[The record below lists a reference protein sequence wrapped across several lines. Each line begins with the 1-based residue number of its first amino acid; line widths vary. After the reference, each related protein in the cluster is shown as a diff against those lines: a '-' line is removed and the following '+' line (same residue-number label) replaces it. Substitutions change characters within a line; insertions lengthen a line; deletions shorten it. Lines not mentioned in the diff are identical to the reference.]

1 MESDASTAL
10 QQLSDR
16 LFLEWPWI
24 GLGAALVLALLLF
37 ATNKLRS
44 TERVGRWYDPVW
56 LAWLAVPVYLL
67 HIFEEYGAHVTDGQF
82 DLVLMFQKMGIDEM
96 FGGLPLFFFP
106 YINITAMWVF
116 APIAALCARKNPAVG
131 LSFYGF
137 MAVNALTHI
146 GSTAVLGGD
155 VLANPGNVTGI
166 FLFVPLAI
174 WVYHVCVRGSFMDG
188 RGLAACILGGV
199 LGHMLLFSIYIVN
212 LMLGH
217 LAAALWVPFAVSS
230 PIWVSW
236 LLCKAFRS
244 KTPKLMTGWLHEEL
258 PADATKTAGARK

>member
-1 MESDASTAL
+1 MESDTSAAL

-56 LAWLAVPVYLL
+56 LAWLAVMVYLL
-67 HIFEEYGAHVTDGQF
+67 HIFEEYGAHVTGGQY
-82 DLVLMFQKMGIDEM
+82 DLITAFQNTGVDEM
-96 FGGLPLFFFP
+96 FGGIPLSFFP
-106 YINITAMWVF
+106 YVNITAMWVF
-116 APIAALCARKNPAVG
+116 APIAALLAKRSPAVG

-137 MAVNALTHI
+137 MAVNALTHVA
-146 GSTAVLGGD
+146 STFAMGTGILS
-155 VLANPGNVTGI
+155 NPGNVTGI
-166 FLFVPLAI
+166 FLFIPLTA
-174 WVYHVCVRGSFMDG
+174 WTYYVCAKGAFMDG
-188 RGLAACILGGV
+188 RGFAACILGGV
-199 LGHMLLFSIYIVN
+199 IGHILLFSCYLAN
-212 LMLGH
+212 MLFGH
-217 LAAALWVPFAVSS
+217 VGCFLWVPIAVSS

-244 KTPKLMTGWLHEEL
+244 KTPELMHEWLREEL
-258 PADATKTAGARK
+258 PADATKTAGTRK

>member
-1 MESDASTAL
+1 
-10 QQLSDR
+10 
-16 LFLEWPWI
+16 
-24 GLGAALVLALLLF
+24 
-37 ATNKLRS
+37 
-44 TERVGRWYDPVW
+44 
-56 LAWLAVPVYLL
+56 
-67 HIFEEYGAHVTDGQF
+67 VTDGQF

-155 VLANPGNVTGI
+155 ILANPGNVTGI

-217 LAAALWVPFAVSS
+217 LAAALWVVADMG
-230 PIWVSW
+230 
-236 LLCKAFRS
+236 LLASLQSLPLQNAETHDRMVARRTACRCNQNGRSTQVAF
-244 KTPKLMTGWLHEEL
+244 
-258 PADATKTAGARK
+258 PAASL

>member
-155 VLANPGNVTGI
+155 ILANPGNVTGI

-212 LMLGH
+212 L
-217 LAAALWVPFAVSS
+217 
-230 PIWVSW
+230 VSW